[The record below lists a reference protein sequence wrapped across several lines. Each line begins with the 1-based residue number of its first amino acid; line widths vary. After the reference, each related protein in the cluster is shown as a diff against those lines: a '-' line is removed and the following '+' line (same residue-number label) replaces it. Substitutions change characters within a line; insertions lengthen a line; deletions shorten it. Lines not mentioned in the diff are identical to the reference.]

1 MHQIG
6 RYQIL
11 GELGRGAMGIV
22 YKAQDPAIGRTIA
35 IKSIRLQEL
44 TDETE
49 RARLRERLF
58 REAQSAGILSHPGIV
73 TIYDIAEQ
81 EGMAYIFMEFVNGPP
96 LEKMLMH
103 EQTPDK
109 ETLLSIFR
117 QTAAALDYAHKK
129 GIVHRDIKP
138 ANIMIHE
145 DGTAKVTDFG
155 VAKIVSQQM
164 TVAGTMMGTPSYMPP
179 EQVQGGAI
187 TGRADQFSLAVIA
200 YEVFTGEKPFT
211 AEYLPTLLF
220 KIVREDPMAAE
231 RLNPT
236 LGAQVDAVLRRAMSK
251 NPDERYESC
260 AAFVNSLAAACA
272 ATPGWT
278 PMPRGASHNIPTVGS
293 QGGGQDGLT
302 VDDAINPLAETI
314 ADAIDSAE
322 AIPVPPPPV
331 VTRKPPLLAAIG
343 APAPP
348 IAPRQP
354 LAAAGVPIAPIAPR
368 QPPPIQP
375 VEPRREAAEDDAITK
390 IPPPRIPPPR
400 RNAVEDDAITKIPP
414 PRVPPPAGPP
424 RRDVAENDAIAKIP
438 ARPIPIQ
445 PIARH
450 TRLEEPGRAAHVA
463 RNVILSAA
471 AVALV
476 CIVAILIVQRYT
488 RPPQLASQDAETQPA
503 PIDKPGPPKDS
514 QPAQDTPAPPV
525 KDPHPS
531 PDPMTDKPAPVAE
544 SPDAPKDSPPKD
556 SKTTDSGTK
565 DSSPKAS
572 APKDSGRVSARVEK
586 PPTPR
591 PAETA
596 TFQLTTSPRG
606 AEVIF
611 DGSQRCTAPCS
622 VTLPMGRHTF
632 VAHLAGYREAQ
643 RIIDIP
649 RDTGLIVDMLRATG
663 TLSLISNPPG
673 LSVFVDGQEQSQKTP
688 VHLTLNVGQ
697 HKIQVATGAIKQEF
711 NVDVHDGSLITRT
724 VALVTQ

>member
-1 MHQIG
+1 VHQIG

-22 YKAQDPAIGRTIA
+22 YKAQDPAIGRTVA

-187 TGRADQFSLAVIA
+187 SGRADQFSLAVIA

-220 KIVREDPMAAE
+220 KIVREDPMPAE

-251 NPDERYESC
+251 NPNERYETC
-260 AAFVNSLAAACA
+260 VAFINALAAACA
-272 ATPGWT
+272 AAPGWT

-293 QGGGQDGLT
+293 RGEHDGLT
-302 VDDAINPLAETI
+302 VDDAINPMADTI
-314 ADAIDSAE
+314 ADLSENVDA
-322 AIPVPPPPV
+322 VPIPPPV
-331 VTRKPPLLAAIG
+331 TPRPQPPLVAIG

-348 IAPRQP
+348 IAIREPP
-354 LAAAGVPIAPIAPR
+354 AVPPAAPR
-368 QPPPIQP
+368 PESSRESPGFESPGREKSP
-375 VEPRREAAEDDAITK
+375 EPGAITK
-390 IPPPRIPPPR
+390 VPARPIP
-400 RNAVEDDAITKIPP
+400 
-414 PRVPPPAGPP
+414 VPPPAPVREAARTPERDAMAKPP
-424 RRDVAENDAIAKIP
+424 T
-438 ARPIPIQ
+438 RPIPIQ
-445 PIARH
+445 PIAR
-450 TRLEEPGRAAHVA
+450 RGSGYERDSGAHVA

-476 CIVAILIVQRYT
+476 CVVAFLIIQRYT
-488 RPPQLASQDAETQPA
+488 RPPQPAGPDAATQPA
-503 PIDKPGPPKDS
+503 PIDKPVPAKDS
-514 QPAQDTPAPPV
+514 HPPGTQPADTPAPPPPA
-525 KDPHPS
+525 KDSQPPA
-531 PDPMTDKPAPVAE
+531 DQRTDKPTPVAE
-544 SPDAPKDSPPKD
+544 SDAPKDSPSKD
-556 SKTTDSGTK
+556 SDSNR
-565 DSSPKAS
+565 
-572 APKDSGRVSARVEK
+572 KDSGARDSGEK
-586 PPTPR
+586 ESRKASTRAERPPAVR

-606 AEVIF
+606 AEAIF
-611 DGSQRCTAPCS
+611 DGSERCTSPCS
-622 VTLPMGRHTF
+622 MTLSMGRHTF

-649 RDTGLIVDMLRATG
+649 RDTGLIVDLTRATG
-663 TLSLISNPPG
+663 TLSLISVPPG
-673 LSVFVDGQEQSQKTP
+673 LTVFVDGQEQSQKTP

-697 HKIQVATGAIKQEF
+697 HKIQVANGAAKQEF
-711 NVDVHDGSLITRT
+711 SVDVHDGSLITRT